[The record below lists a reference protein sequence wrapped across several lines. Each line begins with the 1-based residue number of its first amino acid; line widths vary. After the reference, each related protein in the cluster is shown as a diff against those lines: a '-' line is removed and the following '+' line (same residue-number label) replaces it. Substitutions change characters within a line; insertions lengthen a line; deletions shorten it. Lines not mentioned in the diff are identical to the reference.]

1 MPSSF
6 KNQTIITTTKK
17 KRYKMKKIVAL
28 VAVLFSV
35 VVPVQ
40 SQASNTKSLVII
52 DSYFQSSV
60 ASNPITATGS
70 ACKQVAPVKNA
81 RPDSPYNHGTAMYA
95 VAKLQNPGLNIIP
108 LCGASAT
115 ADMTPAMFIATLTW
129 VNKNSSNIGAVSFS
143 RFFNHASKPCM
154 PTASAPYTPDTAD
167 KEIKRLISELSTKGI
182 KVFVSTGNTVGKSV
196 NYPACLVQTES
207 VVHADETGSSLG
219 QFNSNTKYFVKI
231 TDDGSKS
238 AYSTTTFGLVSHSSS
253 SAAVAVAAM
262 WLTTNTNSGIV
273 KAKI

>member
-6 KNQTIITTTKK
+6 KNQTITTTKK

-35 VVPVQ
+35 IVPVQ
-40 SQASNTKSLVII
+40 SQAADSKSLVII
-52 DSYFQSSV
+52 DSYFQSSI
-60 ASNPITATGS
+60 ASNPITSTGA

-81 RPDSPYNHGTAMYA
+81 TQSSPYNHGTAMYA

-108 LCGASAT
+108 ICGATAT
-115 ADMTPAMFIATLTW
+115 TEMTPSMFISTLTW
-129 VNKNSSNIGAVSFS
+129 VNNNSSNIGAVSFS

-167 KEIKRLISELSTKGI
+167 KEIKRLISSLNAKDI

-196 NYPACLVQTES
+196 NYPACLVETQS
-207 VVHADETGSSLG
+207 VVHANEVGSSLG

-253 SAAVAVAAM
+253 SATAAVASM
-262 WLTTNTNSGIV
+262 WQTANTGPGIV
-273 KAKI
+273 KVKI